1 MISATIW
8 AFCPLNL
15 KKTTT
20 FLAPISEFLMAHW
33 AKLKATSDLFTTC
46 GARTKAGILSAP
58 YFEFLS
64 LEFAVLIN
72 EPLQP

>member
-1 MISATIW
+1 MISAAIW
-8 AFCPLNL
+8 AFSPLNL

-20 FLAPISEFLMAHW
+20 FFAPISEFLMAYR
-33 AKLKATSDLFTTC
+33 AKLKAASDLFTAR
-46 GARTKAGILSAP
+46 GACTKASILSAP